1 MAFLIDTIV
10 FILLCYSILGK
21 YSLYLKKVSHHMK
34 DVRIAFRKP
43 IFPVSERL
51 HQYLEKHNRTTKIQF
66 LYEDLLRFS
75 DSVNIL
81 DKDGK
86 DTLWLGVFYPE
97 HEFQEIEAYLNKI
110 YTLLHSDGD
119 EATLPYLKVDTIDF
133 CTFGNS
139 KPFRIRVRNILN
151 DNYTNFYIKQADA
164 SRIYGLELEDLLSP
178 NRINFLVHKNTLI
191 EEHILGIPGD
201 VFIQKHLPNCSELEK
216 AQISKEF
223 VKFNERCLIGLLGD
237 MRSYN
242 YVIIPVHDFDQ
253 VIYRIRPIDFD
264 QQTYEGNI
272 KVYLPQYFKENSIM
286 VNMVLEKLKPNS
298 IEQYRKEVRSQ
309 IVKRVTSSQNRFD
322 ELISIMKEDNIAP
335 QENVEEL
342 KTALRKLTYDV
353 NFKYCTTMGDIIET
367 GIKFVLRNYRK
378 SY

>member
-1 MAFLIDTIV
+1 
-10 FILLCYSILGK
+10 
-21 YSLYLKKVSHHMK
+21 MK
-34 DVRIAFRKP
+34 DVKIAFRKP
-43 IFPVSERL
+43 IFPVSEAL
-51 HQYLEKHNRTTKIQF
+51 QQYLEKYNRTTKIRF

-75 DSVNIL
+75 DSVSIL

-86 DTLWLGVFYPE
+86 DTLWLGVLYSE
-97 HEFQEIEAYLNKI
+97 YEFKEIEANLNKI

-119 EATLPYLKVDTIDF
+119 IATLPYLKVDTIDF

-139 KPFRIRVRNILN
+139 KPFRIRVRNVLN
-151 DNYTNFYIKQADA
+151 DNYTYFYIKQADA
-164 SRIYGLELEDLLSP
+164 SRIFGLELEDLLSP
-178 NRINFLVHKNTLI
+178 NRINFLVYKNTLI

-242 YVIIPVHDFDQ
+242 YVVIPIHDFDQ

-264 QQTYEGNI
+264 QQTYEGNL
-272 KVYLPQYFKENSIM
+272 KVYLPQYFKENSPM
-286 VNMVLEKLKPNS
+286 VNMVLEKLKPSS

-322 ELISIMKEDNIAP
+322 ELISIMKKDNIAP
-335 QENVEEL
+335 EANVTEL
-342 KTALRKLTYDV
+342 RTALQKLTYDV
-353 NFKYCTTMGDIIET
+353 NFKYCKTMGDIIET
-367 GIKFVLRNYRK
+367 GIKFVLRNYK
-378 SY
+378 KEY